1 MKKTKTMRNFPFG
14 LVALAWVFQQA
25 IVNSADAAQDTN
37 SYLYEVKGKFELSDI
52 EQQVQ
57 VTGGQLLACIAQ
69 VGICK
74 VFYPSV
80 EVAKRS
86 GFELVPNVAASVPQA
101 QYIAFTAEMESQLAN
116 YAEPPNSSDDDFFF
130 DVQWG
135 HKAVGAVESW
145 NKGYR
150 GAGVTV
156 AVLDSGGDASHPDLV
171 DNINVAL
178 STSFVPNES
187 WDYVGQT
194 NFNHGSHVAGTIAAA
209 DNGYGVIGIA
219 PEADLVIVKVLSAD
233 TDSGDTFGVMQGI
246 IYAADLGVDLINMS
260 IVQFVRRSGYVDVN
274 GTLEDKSDD
283 VRWEAGGNKGNARFI
298 NHYAKV
304 VNYARQKGVT
314 IIAAAGNEAFNYDTT
329 DNLLSL
335 PASLPGVLAI
345 SALAPRLWGK
355 DSNSSTDFLASYSNY
370 GQSTI
375 DLSAP
380 GGDDI
385 LQYMPGGLDNCTVGF
400 LTLPCFFFDLVFST
414 SGYNGWAWSAGTSMA
429 APHVTGVA
437 ALILNANGGKM
448 KPAQLE
454 AQLRKLAEDLGKPGT
469 DDIYGQGKV
478 KAP

>member
-1 MKKTKTMRNFPFG
+1 MKKIKTMRNFPLG
-14 LVALAWVFQQA
+14 LVALAWVFQQV
-25 IVNSADAAQDTN
+25 IVNSADAAQDKN
-37 SYLYEVKGKFELSDI
+37 SYLYEVTGNFDLGEI

-57 VTGGQLLACIAQ
+57 ASGGQLLACIAQ

-74 VFYPSV
+74 VSYPSV
-80 EVAKRS
+80 DVAKHS
-86 GFELVPNVAASVPQA
+86 GLELVPNVAASLPHTQHF
-101 QYIAFTAEMESQLAN
+101 AFTAEMQSQLAN
-116 YAEPPNSSDDDFFF
+116 YVEPPFSSDDDFFF

-135 HKAVGAVESW
+135 HKSVGAVESW

-156 AVLDSGGDASHPDLV
+156 AVLDSGGDAGHPDLI
-171 DNINVAL
+171 DNINAEL
-178 STSFVPNES
+178 STSFVANES
-187 WDYVGQT
+187 WDYMGQS

-219 PEADLVIVKVLSAD
+219 PEAELIIVKVLSAD
-233 TDSGDTFGVMQGI
+233 TTSGDTFGIMQGI
-246 IYAADLGVDLINMS
+246 VYAADLGVDLINMS
-260 IVQFVRRSGYVDVN
+260 IVQFLRRNGYVDVN
-274 GTLEDKSDD
+274 DTLADKSDD
-283 VRWEAGGNKGNARFI
+283 VRWEAGGNKGMARYI
-298 NHYAKV
+298 NQYAKV
-304 VNYARQKGVT
+304 VNYARHKGVT
-314 IIAAAGNEAFNYDTT
+314 IIAAAGNAAFNYDTT

-375 DLSAP
+375 DLSGP
-380 GGDDI
+380 GGDYI
-385 LQYMPGGLDNCTVGF
+385 MENLPGGSDSCTVGV
-400 LTLPCFFFDLVFST
+400 LSLPCFFFDMVFST

-454 AQLRKLAEDLGKPGT
+454 AQLRKLAEDLGKPGN
-469 DDIYGQGKV
+469 DDIYGIGKV